1 MAGSFASEGFAWW
14 VAAPSVA
21 AQVPQ
26 PNLRNEPAP
35 VPPAPEPPAPGP
47 PSEAAREANRRT
59 RRHLERLRSLG
70 VLSSIGHPDF
80 EFYEFKY
87 LEWVHKTLTVDW
99 ALVQG
104 GSLDGQA
111 KTKWMEIVRTLEL
124 DKKACVDL
132 YLLAQQGRPGR
143 AEANE
148 ILWFLLSEA
157 GLEEPYR
164 DLSNICTH
172 KVGEA
177 RYYLD
182 RPGRTHPSW
191 DESEPWVWSRYD
203 DPRNPNFCSSVVP
216 PGPFKLQRGDRGI
229 PVNPPGLWIPV
240 PRPKGP
246 PPLAARPKTL

>member
-1 MAGSFASEGFAWW
+1 MAGSFNQGTWSWW
-14 VAAPSVA
+14 DAAPSVA

-26 PNLRNEPAP
+26 PNLMAEPQA
-35 VPPAPEPPAPGP
+35 VPQPEPQAEPQ
-47 PSEAAREANRRT
+47 ARADAYNETRRRT

-70 VLSSIGHPDF
+70 VLQAIGHPDF
-80 EFYEFKY
+80 QFYEFKY
-87 LEWVHKTLTVDW
+87 LEWVHNTLTVDC
-99 ALVQG
+99 ASVQG

-124 DKKACVDL
+124 DKKSCVDL
-132 YLLAQQGRPGR
+132 YALAQQGRPGR

-157 GLEEPYR
+157 GLSEPYK
-164 DLSNICTH
+164 DLSNICTN

-182 RPGRTHPSW
+182 RPGKTHRIW
-191 DESEPWVWSRYD
+191 HGEEPWEWSRYEN
-203 DPRNPNFCSSVVP
+203 PRNPNFCISMIP
-216 PGPFKLQRGDRGI
+216 PGPFKLQRGHQDM
-229 PVNPPGLWIPV
+229 PLNPPALWLPV
-240 PRPKGP
+240 PRPRGP